1 MSIGQTIK
9 HIGTILLI
17 TLAVAAQAQTYEVAG
32 CEFLNMREG
41 PASTYPINQR
51 LQSGVNGSVL
61 IGKPVF
67 NGAIKWQQVN
77 SRRVIGWMNAYY
89 LKRLAPPKT
98 TAGSHL
104 SASEVAVYNA
114 RMSTRQV
121 EILSE
126 PPAARIEVNDNYI
139 GLFMAHFSFFVR
151 LVQRIR

>member
-17 TLAVAAQAQTYEVAG
+17 TLAVAAQAQQVQTYEVAG

-51 LQSGVNGSVL
+51 LQSGVNGIVL

-67 NGAIKWQQVN
+67 NGATKWQQVN
-77 SRRVIGWMNAYY
+77 SRGVIGWVNAYY

-98 TAGSHL
+98 K
-104 SASEVAVYNA
+104 
-114 RMSTRQV
+114 
-121 EILSE
+121 
-126 PPAARIEVNDNYI
+126 
-139 GLFMAHFSFFVR
+139 
-151 LVQRIR
+151 

>member
-41 PASTYPINQR
+41 PASTHPINQR

-77 SRRVIGWMNAYY
+77 SRGVIGWMNAYY
-89 LKRLAPPKT
+89 LPKT
-98 TAGSHL
+98 PRSAQNHRRL
-104 SASEVAVYNA
+104 SLV
-114 RMSTRQV
+114 
-121 EILSE
+121 
-126 PPAARIEVNDNYI
+126 
-139 GLFMAHFSFFVR
+139 GVR
-151 LVQRIR
+151 GRGT

>member
-1 MSIGQTIK
+1 M
-9 HIGTILLI
+9 GTILLI
-17 TLAVAAQAQTYEVAG
+17 TIAVAAQAQTYEVAG

-51 LQSGVNGSVL
+51 LQSGVNGIVL

-77 SRRVIGWMNAYY
+77 SRGVIGWVNAYY

-98 TAGSHL
+98 IAGSQL
-104 SASEVAVYNA
+104 SASEVAAYNA

-121 EILSE
+121 DSLRASSRPNRGQRQLHWRYTYHDHIAVL
-126 PPAARIEVNDNYI
+126 ARWKV
-139 GLFMAHFSFFVR
+139 S
-151 LVQRIR
+151 